1 MKIRA
6 VILSCLDSARL
17 PGKVLLEVD
26 GRALLGYVL
35 AFFRNIG
42 AIETRALATSDRAVE
57 YVLSNFAKMNGITCI
72 RGSLDNVAQRFLSAM
87 EALNLDAA
95 VRINGGPTK

>member
-57 YVLSNFAKMNGITCI
+57 YVLSNFAKMNEITRI
-72 RGSLDNVAQRFLSAM
+72 RGAIDDVAERFSGAR
-87 EALNLDAA
+87 ETLNLDAA
-95 VRINGGPTK
+95 IRINGDK